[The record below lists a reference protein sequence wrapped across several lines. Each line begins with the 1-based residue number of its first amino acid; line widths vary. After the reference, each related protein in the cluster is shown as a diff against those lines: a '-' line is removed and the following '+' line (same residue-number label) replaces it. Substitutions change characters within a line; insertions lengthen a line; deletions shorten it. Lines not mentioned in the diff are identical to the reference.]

1 MFHLDIVKDAFVT
14 VLTLFLALSNGAAD
28 LLTHYW
34 SDDDRYDI
42 SHIEA
47 PTSSVSP
54 LLGINTLITE
64 QLRRDSRYQ
73 QAATIE
79 GIDATSSTPTVSI
92 EDALVNIFC
101 TAHTGKKVRA
111 TTGSGVFIDSN
122 GVILTNAHVAQFLL
136 LAGTVEDTDT
146 TCTIRQGNPA
156 VSKYEASLLYISPTW
171 IEQNAHQLYADK
183 PSGTGERDFALLYV
197 TKSLTDDMPQS
208 FPALPPLVLD
218 EAFDPTTVRV
228 AGYPAEM
235 LTERD
240 AHGALIPAIATTSIT
255 RLFTF
260 SSGSIDLVGIAPS
273 DVGQQG
279 SSGGPIVSDE
289 GAVVGLI
296 VTRGNPELEGIKSLR
311 ALTLPYI
318 DRTLKTETGLDLTH
332 TLSGDI
338 PLRAQTFKDTIAPHL
353 REFLVQHLS
362 E

>member
-1 MFHLDIVKDAFVT
+1 MFHLDIAKDAIVAL
-14 VLTLFLALSNGAAD
+14 LTAFIALSNGAAN
-28 LLTHYW
+28 LLTKYW
-34 SDDDRYDI
+34 PHESPYDI
-42 SHIEA
+42 SYIEA
-47 PTSSVSP
+47 PSDTTSP

-64 QLRRDSRYQ
+64 QLQRDTRYQ
-73 QAATIE
+73 QAST
-79 GIDATSSTPTVSI
+79 IDAVSATSAVPSVSI

-111 TTGSGVFIDSN
+111 TTGSGVFIDSD
-122 GVILTNAHVAQFLL
+122 GIILTNAHVAQFLL
-136 LAGTVEDTDT
+136 LAGTVEDTET

-197 TKSLTDDMPQS
+197 TTSLDGELPSS

-218 EAFDPTTVRV
+218 EAFDPTSVRV

-260 SSGSIDLVGIAPS
+260 HSGSIDLVGIAPS

-318 DRTLKTETGLDLTH
+318 DRTLKTETGLDLSH
-332 TLSGDI
+332 TLAGDI
-338 PLRAQTFKDTIAPHL
+338 PLRAQTFQETLAPHL
-353 REFLVQHLS
+353 RDFLMQHLD